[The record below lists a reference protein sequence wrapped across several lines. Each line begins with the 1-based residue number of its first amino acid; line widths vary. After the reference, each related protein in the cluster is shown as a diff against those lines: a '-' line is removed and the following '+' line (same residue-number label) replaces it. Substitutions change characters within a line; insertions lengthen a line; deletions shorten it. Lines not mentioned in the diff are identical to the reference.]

1 MEKYEGMSFDEA
13 MKLFEEKIS
22 LLEKDEDG
30 QDVEKIYQEAVE
42 LRDYCAKLLS
52 DEREEIKRIAK
63 ENNIPLSKIGL
74 EENEDEDDDDEDEDE
89 EEDNNDNNE

>member
-30 QDVEKIYQEAVE
+30 QDVGKIYQEAVE

-63 ENNIPLSKIGL
+63 ENNIPLSEIGL
-74 EENEDEDDDDEDEDE
+74 EENEDEDEDEDE

>member
-52 DEREEIKRIAK
+52 DERDEIKRIAK
-63 ENNIPLSKIGL
+63 ENNIPLSEIGL
-74 EENEDEDDDDEDEDE
+74 EENEDEDEDE

>member
-30 QDVEKIYQEAVE
+30 QDVGKIYQEAVK

-52 DEREEIKRIAK
+52 DEREEIKKIAK
-63 ENNIPLSKIGL
+63 ENNIPLSEIGL
-74 EENEDEDDDDEDEDE
+74 EESEDGNEEK
-89 EEDNNDNNE
+89 DNNDNNE

>member
-1 MEKYEGMSFDEA
+1 MEKYKGMSFDEA

-30 QDVEKIYQEAVE
+30 QDVGKIYQEAVE

-63 ENNIPLSKIGL
+63 ENNIPLSEIGL
-74 EENEDEDDDDEDEDE
+74 EENEDENKE
-89 EEDNNDNNE
+89 EGDNDNNE

>member
-30 QDVEKIYQEAVE
+30 QDVGKIYQEAVE

-52 DEREEIKRIAK
+52 DEREEIKKIAK
-63 ENNIPLSKIGL
+63 ENNIPLSEIRL
-74 EENEDEDDDDEDEDE
+74 EESEDGNEEK
-89 EEDNNDNNE
+89 DNNDNNE

>member
-30 QDVEKIYQEAVE
+30 QDAGKIYQEAVE

-63 ENNIPLSKIGL
+63 ENNIPLSEIGL
-74 EENEDEDDDDEDEDE
+74 EENEDEDKEEGDD
-89 EEDNNDNNE
+89 DNNE

>member
-1 MEKYEGMSFDEA
+1 MI
-13 MKLFEEKIS
+13 LFEEKIS

-30 QDVEKIYQEAVE
+30 KDVGKIYQEAVE

-63 ENNIPLSKIGL
+63 ENNIPLSEIGL
-74 EENEDEDDDDEDEDE
+74 KESEDGNEEK
-89 EEDNNDNNE
+89 DNNDNNE

>member
-30 QDVEKIYQEAVE
+30 QDVGKIYQEAVE

-52 DEREEIKRIAK
+52 EEREEIKRIAK
-63 ENNIPLSKIGL
+63 ENNIPLSEIGL
-74 EENEDEDDDDEDEDE
+74 EESEDENE
-89 EEDNNDNNE
+89 EKDNNDNNE

>member
-1 MEKYEGMSFDEA
+1 MEKYKGMSFDEA

-30 QDVEKIYQEAVE
+30 QDVGKIYQEAVE

-63 ENNIPLSKIGL
+63 ENNIPLSEIGL
-74 EENEDEDDDDEDEDE
+74 EESEDENKEK
-89 EEDNNDNNE
+89 DNNNNNE

>member
-1 MEKYEGMSFDEA
+1 

-30 QDVEKIYQEAVE
+30 QDVGKIYQEAVE

-63 ENNIPLSKIGL
+63 ENNIPLSEIGL
-74 EENEDEDDDDEDEDE
+74 EESEDENE
-89 EEDNNDNNE
+89 EKDNNDNNE

>member
-1 MEKYEGMSFDEA
+1 MEKYEGMSFEEA

-30 QDVEKIYQEAVE
+30 QDVGKIYQEAVE

-63 ENNIPLSKIGL
+63 ENNIPLSEIGL
-74 EENEDEDDDDEDEDE
+74 EESEDENE
-89 EEDNNDNNE
+89 EKDNNDNNE

>member
-63 ENNIPLSKIGL
+63 ENNIPLSEIGL
-74 EENEDEDDDDEDEDE
+74 EENEDEDET
-89 EEDNNDNNE
+89 EDNNDNNE

>member
-1 MEKYEGMSFDEA
+1 MEKYEGIRFDEA

-30 QDVEKIYQEAVE
+30 QDVGKIYQEAVE

-63 ENNIPLSKIGL
+63 ENNIPLSEIGL
-74 EENEDEDDDDEDEDE
+74 EESEDENE
-89 EEDNNDNNE
+89 EKNNNDNNE

>member
-63 ENNIPLSKIGL
+63 ENNIPLSEIGL
-74 EENEDEDDDDEDEDE
+74 EENEDEDEDE